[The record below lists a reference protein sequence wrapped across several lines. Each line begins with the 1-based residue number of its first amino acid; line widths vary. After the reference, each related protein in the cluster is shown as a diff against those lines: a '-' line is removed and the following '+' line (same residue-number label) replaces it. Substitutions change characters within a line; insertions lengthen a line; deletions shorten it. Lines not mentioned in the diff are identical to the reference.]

1 MLLRHTTEIVK
12 DKEQFSKY
20 IVCLQPQIKI
30 KKMSD
35 FWIYLQ
41 IGFKHVLDI
50 NAYDHVLFLI
60 ALAVPYDFK
69 DWKRILILVSIFTLG
84 HTLALL
90 LSVFNI
96 VMIKAS
102 VVEFLIPITILV
114 TAVYNLFT
122 AGKKS
127 KSDSLSVIGFI
138 TLFFGIIHGL
148 GFSNYFK
155 SILSGNAL
163 DKLLPSLEFAL
174 GIEFAQ
180 ITVVLVVLIIGYIV
194 QTVFRFSKRDWV
206 LVMSAFIV
214 GVVLPM
220 IIESEIWNR

>member
-1 MLLRHTTEIVK
+1 
-12 DKEQFSKY
+12 
-20 IVCLQPQIKI
+20 
-30 KKMSD
+30 MSD
-35 FWIYLQ
+35 FWIYMN

-50 NAYDHVLFLI
+50 HAYDHVLFLI
-60 ALAVPYDFK
+60 ALAVPYAFK

-84 HTLALL
+84 HTLALF
-90 LSVFNI
+90 LSIFNI
-96 VMIKAS
+96 VMINAS
-102 VVEFLIPITILV
+102 VVEFLIPITILT
-114 TAVYNLFT
+114 TAVYNIFT
-122 AGKKS
+122 SGKAS

-155 SILSGNAL
+155 SILSGTAV

-194 QTVFRFSKRDWV
+194 QNIFRFSKRDWV

-220 IIESEIWNR
+220 IIESEIWSR